1 MADCANTGGKY
12 LGSRVLVE
20 VDLTKCSDTYPLEAE
35 WRKIGALSS
44 RDIDFN
50 ADTVE
55 SITDV
60 QAGFK
65 ETYATFQ
72 NAAFSFAGEQ
82 KESYIDNEALLDMVI
97 FRANKLAAQKQPSM
111 WLRVTTP
118 ALTYTFWVNLI
129 GYSEANPEDAL
140 STFTLTMNATGSIL
154 PPKVELTPQP

>member
-1 MADCANTGGKY
+1 MADCPNTGGKY
-12 LGSRVLVE
+12 LGDRVRVE
-20 VDLTKCSDTYPLEAE
+20 VDLTLCSDAYPTEGA
-35 WRKIGALSS
+35 WRKIGALAS

-60 QAGFK
+60 QTGFK

-72 NAAFSFAGEQ
+72 NASFSFSGEQ
-82 KESYIDNEALLDMVI
+82 KESYINNEALLDMVVY
-97 FRANKLAAQKQPSM
+97 RAQQLAARKQPSM

-118 ALTYTFWVNLI
+118 ALTYTFWINLI

-140 STFTLTMNATGSIL
+140 STFSLTMNATGSVL